1 MLVENTTQSNQIG
14 KTKQN
19 KLKKKKNRRMLSFE
33 EILWKDVLWN
43 FSIYAINTLRPKGLK
58 SLFLTETLFSIE
70 TLNRVVLLSA
80 Q

>member
-19 KLKKKKNRRMLSFE
+19 KLKKKKNRRMLSCE
-33 EILWKDVLWN
+33 KILWKDVLWN

-58 SLFLTETLFSIE
+58 SLFLTET
-70 TLNRVVLLSA
+70 
-80 Q
+80 

>member
-1 MLVENTTQSNQIG
+1 
-14 KTKQN
+14 
-19 KLKKKKNRRMLSFE
+19 MLSFE

-43 FSIYAINTLRPKGLK
+43 FPIYAINTLRPKGLK

>member
-19 KLKKKKNRRMLSFE
+19 KFKKNNNKNRRMLSCE
-33 EILWKDVLWN
+33 KILWKDVLWN

-58 SLFLTETLFSIE
+58 SLFLTET
-70 TLNRVVLLSA
+70 
-80 Q
+80 

>member
-19 KLKKKKNRRMLSFE
+19 KLKKKTKKNRRMLSCE
-33 EILWKDVLWN
+33 KILRKDVLWN

-58 SLFLTETLFSIE
+58 SLFLTET
-70 TLNRVVLLSA
+70 
-80 Q
+80 

>member
-19 KLKKKKNRRMLSFE
+19 KLKKKKNRRMLSRE
-33 EILWKDVLWN
+33 KILWKDVLWN

-58 SLFLTETLFSIE
+58 SLFLTET
-70 TLNRVVLLSA
+70 
-80 Q
+80 

>member
-19 KLKKKKNRRMLSFE
+19 KLKKKKNRRMLSCE
-33 EILWKDVLWN
+33 KILRKDVLWN

-58 SLFLTETLFSIE
+58 SLFLTET
-70 TLNRVVLLSA
+70 
-80 Q
+80 